1 MLGNSKN
8 DSMEKKIPKTFFFSN
23 FFQKNQKKMT
33 SARIVFIS
41 GHCNLSSKEFQDHYI
56 PRLDELLLH
65 PVPIVVGNAYG
76 ADTKSFEY
84 LTENNYPANL
94 IIVYH
99 HGTGKQKY
107 PKDIQIVSN
116 FTSYTKRD
124 AAMTFASTEELL
136 WVRPDE
142 ESKILLG
149 EKFDPKRKSGTELN
163 RLRRIK
169 MNSK

>member
-1 MLGNSKN
+1 
-8 DSMEKKIPKTFFFSN
+8 
-23 FFQKNQKKMT
+23 
-33 SARIVFIS
+33 
-41 GHCNLSSKEFQDHYI
+41 
-56 PRLDELLLH
+56 
-65 PVPIVVGNAYG
+65 
-76 ADTKSFEY
+76 
-84 LTENNYPANL
+84 L
-94 IIVYH
+94 ITVYH

-124 AAMTFASTEELL
+124 AAMTFASTENLL

-149 EKFDPKRKSGTELN
+149 EKYDPKRKSGTELN

-169 MNSK
+169 MNAK